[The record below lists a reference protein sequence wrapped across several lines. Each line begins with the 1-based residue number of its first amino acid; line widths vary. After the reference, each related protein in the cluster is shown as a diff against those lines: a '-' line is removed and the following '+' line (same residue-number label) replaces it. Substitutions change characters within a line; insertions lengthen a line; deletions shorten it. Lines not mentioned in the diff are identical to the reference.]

1 MQSIKIGREGGMGG
15 WKSKWQ
21 KAGGGGGGG
30 GWMWSRLSDCQ
41 MANIDNSCPP
51 PLPLYILLA
60 GVRPGWHAMLSNS
73 YSSIFSNRQMFFPEM
88 NVSFTWRWQQ
98 KPQIEVSATFSW
110 NWYPRGS
117 TPPPTETNKIQT
129 IFGWNTLNYSNL
141 LFVYK
146 MRKTK
151 MLRTREIYWCVK
163 QSCSVKTNEKRRFG
177 KKAAKLMAKTALVRK
192 RLPGVMVA
200 LSPLFT
206 HAAHNQASCH
216 RAFNKSQVKI
226 SKHQKRSELTYF

>member
-1 MQSIKIGREGGMGG
+1 
-15 WKSKWQ
+15 
-21 KAGGGGGGG
+21 
-30 GWMWSRLSDCQ
+30 
-41 MANIDNSCPP
+41 
-51 PLPLYILLA
+51 
-60 GVRPGWHAMLSNS
+60 MLSNS
-73 YSSIFSNRQMFFPEM
+73 YSSTFSNRQMFFPEM

-98 KPQIEVSATFSW
+98 EPQIEMSATFSW

-117 TPPPTETNKIQT
+117 THPPTETNKIQT

-146 MRKTK
+146 MRETK
-151 MLRTREIYWCVK
+151 MLRTRKISWCAK
-163 QSCSVKTNEKRRFG
+163 QSCFWGEQRQTKSAG
-177 KKAAKLMAKTALVRK
+177 LDKKAAKLMAKTALVRK

-216 RAFNKSQVKI
+216 RAFNKS
-226 SKHQKRSELTYF
+226 